1 MSTLVNTYYNEDVQ
15 DGDVLATYTTMDMIA
30 FADLLEDY
38 NGALQLVQT
47 SPMTIELIAVDV
59 SGLPSTFVPEIYAEN
74 AFGGE
79 IVVEDIAFSPSA
91 NNLPPETVDDHVGVE
106 FGGEVTFDPAANDT
120 DPNDDTVTVTSVQLS
135 DPTQGEIVLNTDGT
149 VTFTSSDYIG
159 DVTAEYT
166 VDDGRGGTSTGT
178 ITITVSDTV
187 APTQTTTI
195 TDIIDDAEFNTGVI
209 ADGGVTNDTT
219 PKLQ

>member
-1 MSTLVNTYYNEDVQ
+1 MSTLVNTYLNEDVQ
-15 DGDVLATYTTMDMIA
+15 DGDVLAIYSTMDMIGLA
-30 FADLLEDY
+30 QLLEDY

-59 SGLPSTFVPEIYAEN
+59 SGLPSSFTPEIYAEN
-74 AFGGE
+74 TFGG
-79 IVVEDIAFSPSA
+79 IIDVEDVFISPSA
-91 NNLPPETVDDHVGVE
+91 NNLPPETVDDLVIVE
-106 FGGEVTFDPAANDT
+106 FGGEEVTFDPAANDT
-120 DPNDDTVTVTSVQLS
+120 DPNNDTVTVTSVGVV

-159 DVTAEYT
+159 DVTVEYT

-195 TDIIDDAEFNTGVI
+195 TDIIDDA
-209 ADGGVTNDTT
+209 
-219 PKLQ
+219 